1 MALSADSA
9 PHFTTIADF
18 ISTMGEEITAL
29 FREVLMI
36 CDELELI
43 GREMFASDGCKL
55 PSNASKEWSGT
66 KGREDRG
73 DGVGRPLYSQEATGR
88 KRTKPALPTAS
99 KRATAARDFCIGVSA
114 GPPRGRIP
122 SVASRSFRPEPL
134 YVERQLSV
142 VRDR

>member
-66 KGREDRG
+66 KAEKTEKMEWAARYILKKEREENEPSQPSPLRQKEQ
-73 DGVGRPLYSQEATGR
+73 RPLETF
-88 KRTKPALPTAS
+88 AS
-99 KRATAARDFCIGVSA
+99 A
-114 GPPRGRIP
+114 
-122 SVASRSFRPEPL
+122 
-134 YVERQLSV
+134 
-142 VRDR
+142 

>member
-1 MALSADSA
+1 
-9 PHFTTIADF
+9 
-18 ISTMGEEITAL
+18 MGEEITPL

-66 KGREDRG
+66 KGREDRE

-99 KRATAARDFCIGVSA
+99 KRATAARDFCVGVSGRAA
-114 GPPRGRIP
+114 GRGEYHPLRADHFGQNRSMSNDSCRWCLID
-122 SVASRSFRPEPL
+122 SRYTASPIKAYRMR
-134 YVERQLSV
+134 
-142 VRDR
+142 